1 MKMKAYAVFDIKAQV
16 FTQPFFQ
23 LNDAVAQ
30 RIIQNAANSEGH
42 NYNLNPE
49 DFELWCIGEY
59 NDQDGLLT
67 PSKSKILDVATL
79 IKQPRLPLDTNPSNG
94 LEAKDLQI

>member
-1 MKMKAYAVFDIKAQV
+1 MKMKAYSVFDSKAEV
-16 FTQPFFQ
+16 YSQPFFQ

-30 RIIQNAANSEGH
+30 RIIANAANSEGH

-59 NDQDGLLT
+59 NDEDGMMT
-67 PSKSKILDVATL
+67 PSKTKILDVATL
-79 IKQPRLPLDTNPSNG
+79 IKQGNLPLDNNPSNG
-94 LEAKDLQI
+94 IQAPKLQI